1 MSEMQPNLIV
11 HNAKVTTLSPERA
24 QVAAFAASGETI
36 VAVGDDAEILRLC
49 DERTLVID
57 AGGRRVIPGLN
68 DSHIHAVRGGVL
80 YHLEFRWDGV
90 DSLARGLE
98 MIREQAKRTPKGQ
111 WVRVMGGWSPYQFRE
126 RRMPSVA
133 ELNAAAPDTP
143 VLVLFGYSEVFLNR
157 AGVAALQLTS
167 ASASA
172 QFGRV
177 DFVDGGAIVSGGSP
191 AVYAAIG
198 PLPTLAD
205 PADKFNSTQYFL
217 HELSR
222 FGLTSVVDVGATGI
236 AYPNDY
242 APLTTLASRPKFPVR
257 FSNFVFAAKRGAEV
271 ESFAKWTR
279 QEQLDV
285 NLAAAR
291 LHGIVLQGAGEILA
305 WDAADYE
312 NFMYDRPELNEQTLE
327 ELAEVTRVIARGRWP
342 IRIHATYDESI
353 SHILD
358 VFERVFDETGYT
370 ARWAIDH
377 AETISREKHRPGQGD
392 ERRHR
397 RPRPHGVCRRVLRR
411 AIWAPAAAAAQP
423 LRQIIA
429 AGIPVGPALMATRV
443 ASYNPWP
450 SLFWMVTGR
459 TVGGTQI
466 PLRTIWFRAKRR
478 CSSTRSAARGSAVKK
493 TPKAALPRAIRRLRD
508 PLGPLSRRYP
518 RNVSPRIES
527 VLTVTGGDIVYAAP
541 PFEALGPESLPAVT
555 PGWSPVA
562 SFGGYQQPASESV
575 GA

>member
-1 MSEMQPNLIV
+1 MTHANLIV
-11 HNAKVTTLSPERA
+11 HNAKVTTLSPERPQA
-24 QVAAFAASGETI
+24 AAFAVGGESI
-36 VAVGDDAEILRLC
+36 VAVGDDAEILRHRG
-49 DERTLVID
+49 ERTLVID
-57 AGGRRVIPGLN
+57 ACGRRVIPGLN

-80 YHLEFRWDGV
+80 YHLELRWDGV

-98 MIREQAKRTPKGQ
+98 MIREQAKRTPKDQ

-143 VLVLFGYSEVFLNR
+143 VLVLFAYSEVFLNR

-167 ASASA
+167 ASPSA
-172 QFGRV
+172 QVGRV

-198 PLPTLAD
+198 SLPTLAD
-205 PADKFNSTQYFL
+205 PADKLNSTRYFL
-217 HELSR
+217 RELSR

-257 FSNFVFAAKRGAEV
+257 FSNFVFAHKRGAEV
-271 ESFAKWTR
+271 DSFAKWTR

-285 NLAAAR
+285 NLAASR
-291 LHGIVLQGAGEILA
+291 LNGFTLQGAGEILA

-312 NFMYDRPELNEQTLE
+312 NFMYDRPELNEQTIA
-327 ELAEVTRVIARGRWP
+327 ELAEVTRVIAKGRWP
-342 IRIHATYDESI
+342 MRVHATYDESI

-358 VFERVFDETGYT
+358 VFERIFEETNYT
-370 ARWAIDH
+370 GRWAIDH
-377 AETISREKHRPGQGD
+377 AETISPKNIARVKAMNGGIAVQDRMAFAGEFFA
-392 ERRHR
+392 ERY
-397 RPRPHGVCRRVLRR
+397 GT
-411 AIWAPAAAAAQP
+411 AAAAAAQP

-429 AGIPVGPALMATRV
+429 AGISVGAGTDATRV

-466 PLRTIWFRAKRR
+466 LSPDNLVSREEALRLYT
-478 CSSTRSAARGSAVKK
+478 CGSAWFSGEESIKGRISPGQYADFTV
-493 TPKAALPRAIRRLRD
+493 
-508 PLGPLSRRYP
+508 LSADYLSVPEERI
-518 RNVSPRIES
+518 PRIES
-527 VLTVTGGDIVYAAP
+527 VLTVTGGDIVYAAS
-541 PFEALGPESLPAVT
+541 PFEALGPEALPAVT

-562 SFGGYQQPASESV
+562 RFGGYQQAAGESV

>member
-1 MSEMQPNLIV
+1 MRPNLIV
-11 HNAKVTTLSPERA
+11 HNAKVTTLSSEQPQA
-24 QVAAFAASGETI
+24 TAFAVAGENI
-36 VAVGDDAEILRLC
+36 IAVGEDAEVLRLH

-57 AGGRRVIPGLN
+57 AGGRRAIPGLN

-80 YHLEFRWDGV
+80 YHLELRWDGV

-98 MIREQAKRTPKGQ
+98 MIREQAVRTPKQQ

-126 RRMPSVA
+126 RRMPTVA
-133 ELNAAAPDTP
+133 ELNAAAPDIP
-143 VLVLFGYSEVFLNR
+143 VLVLFAYSEVLLNR
-157 AGVAALQLTS
+157 AGVAALQLTA
-167 ASASA
+167 ASPAA
-172 QFGRV
+172 QLGRV
-177 DFVDGGAIVSGGSP
+177 EFVDSGAIVSGGSP

-205 PADKFNSTQYFL
+205 AADKFNSTQYFL
-217 HELSR
+217 RELSR

-257 FSNFVFAAKRGAEV
+257 FSNFLFAHKRGSEV

-285 NLAAAR
+285 NLAASR
-291 LHGIVLQGAGEILA
+291 LNGFVLQGAGEILA

-312 NFMYDRPELNEQTLE
+312 NFMYDRPELSEQTIE
-327 ELAEVTRVIARGRWP
+327 ELAEVTRVIAGSRWP

-358 VFERVFDETGYT
+358 VFERVFDETGYS

-377 AETISREKHRPGQGD
+377 AETIS
-392 ERRHR
+392 
-397 RPRPHGVCRRVLRR
+397 PRNIARVKAMNGGIAVQNRL
-411 AIWAPAAAAAQP
+411 AFAGEFFAEHYGTAAARTAQP
-423 LRQIIA
+423 LRQIVA
-429 AGIPVGPALMATRV
+429 AGVPVGAGTDATRV

-466 PLRTIWFRAKRR
+466 LSPDNLVSREEALRLYTV
-478 CSSTRSAARGSAVKK
+478 GSAWFSGEEGIKGRIA
-493 TPKAALPRAIRRLRD
+493 PGQYADFAI
-508 PLGPLSRRYP
+508 LSADYLEIPEDRI
-518 RNVSPRIES
+518 PRIES
-527 VLTVTGGDIVYAAP
+527 VLTVTGGDVVYAAA
-541 PFEALGPESLPAVT
+541 PFEALGPQALAPVT
-555 PGWSPVA
+555 PAWSPVA
-562 SFGGYQQPASESV
+562 RFGGYQRPAGESA

>member
-1 MSEMQPNLIV
+1 MPASLIV
-11 HNAKVTTLSPERA
+11 HNAKVTTLFPERS
-24 QVAAFAASGETI
+24 QGAAFAVAGESI
-36 VAVGDDAEILRLC
+36 VAVGDDAEVLRLR
-49 DERTLVID
+49 DELTLVID

-80 YHLEFRWDGV
+80 YHLELRWDGV

-126 RRMPSVA
+126 RRMPTVA

-143 VLVLFGYSEVFLNR
+143 VLVLFAYSEVFLNQ

-167 ASASA
+167 ASPPA
-172 QFGRV
+172 QLGRV
-177 DFVDGGAIVSGGSP
+177 EFVDGGAIVSGGSP
-191 AVYAAIG
+191 AVYATIG
-198 PLPTLAD
+198 GLPTLAD

-217 HELSR
+217 RELSR

-242 APLTTLASRPKFPVR
+242 APLTTLASRPGFPVR

-291 LHGIVLQGAGEILA
+291 LNGITIQGAGEILA

-327 ELAEVTRVIARGRWP
+327 ELSEITRVIAKGRWP
-342 IRIHATYDESI
+342 MRIHATYDESI

-370 ARWAIDH
+370 SRWAIDH
-377 AETISREKHRPGQGD
+377 AETISPKNIARIKAMNGGIAVQDRLAFAGEFFA
-392 ERRHR
+392 ERY
-397 RPRPHGVCRRVLRR
+397 G
-411 AIWAPAAAAAQP
+411 APAAAAAQP
-423 LRQIIA
+423 LRQIVA
-429 AGIPVGPALMATRV
+429 AGIPVGAGTDATRV

-466 PLRTIWFRAKRR
+466 L
-478 CSSTRSAARGSAVKK
+478 SADNLVSREVALQLYTVGSAWFSGEEDAKGRIA
-493 TPKAALPRAIRRLRD
+493 PGQYADFAI
-508 PLGPLSRRYP
+508 LSADYLA
-518 RNVSPRIES
+518 VSEERIPRIES
-527 VLTVTGGDIVYAAP
+527 VLTVTGGDIVYAAS
-541 PFEALGPESLPAVT
+541 PFEALGPGALPVVT

-562 SFGGYQQPASESV
+562 RFGGYQQP
-575 GA
+575 G

>member
-1 MSEMQPNLIV
+1 MRPSLIV
-11 HNAKVTTLSPERA
+11 HNAKVTTLAPEGSQA
-24 QVAAFAASGETI
+24 AAFAVRGESI
-36 VAVGDDAEILRLC
+36 VAVGDAAEMLRLR
-49 DERTLVID
+49 DEKTLVID
-57 AGGRRVIPGLN
+57 ASGRRVIPGLN

-80 YHLEFRWDGV
+80 FHLELRWDGV

-98 MIREQAKRTPKGQ
+98 MIREQAMRTPKDQ

-126 RRMPSVA
+126 KRMPTVA

-143 VLVLFGYSEVFLNR
+143 VLVLYGYSEVFLNR

-167 ASASA
+167 ASPAA
-172 QFGRV
+172 QLGRV
-177 DFVDGGAIVSGGSP
+177 DFVDGGAIVAGGSP

-198 PLPTLAD
+198 PLPTLSD

-217 HELSR
+217 RELSR

-236 AYPNDY
+236 AFPNDY
-242 APLTTLASRPKFPVR
+242 APLTTLAARPKFPVR
-257 FSNFVFAAKRGAEV
+257 FSNFVFAAKRGTEV

-279 QEQLDV
+279 EEQLEV
-285 NLAAAR
+285 NLAASR

-312 NFMYDRPELNEQTLE
+312 NFLYDRPELSEQTLE
-327 ELAEVTRVIARGRWP
+327 ELAEVTRVIAKGPWP

-358 VFERVFDETGYT
+358 VFERVFDETGYRS
-370 ARWAIDH
+370 RWAIDH
-377 AETISREKHRPGQGD
+377 AETISEKNIARIKAMNGGIAVQDRMAFAGEFFA
-392 ERRHR
+392 ERY
-397 RPRPHGVCRRVLRR
+397 G
-411 AIWAPAAAAAQP
+411 AAAAAAAQP
-423 LRQIIA
+423 LRQIVA
-429 AGIPVGPALMATRV
+429 AGIPMGAGTDATRV

-466 PLRTIWFRAKRR
+466 LSPDNLISREEALRLYTV
-478 CSSTRSAARGSAVKK
+478 GSAWFSGEEGVKGRIA
-493 TPKAALPRAIRRLRD
+493 PGHYADFAI
-508 PLGPLSRRYP
+508 LSADYLAVPEDRI
-518 RNVSPRIES
+518 PRIES
-527 VLTVTGGDIVYAAP
+527 VLTVTGGDIVYAAAP
-541 PFEALGPESLPAVT
+541 YEALGPEALPAVT
-555 PGWSPVA
+555 PSWSPVA
-562 SFGGYQQPASESV
+562 KFGGYQQAAGTNL